1 MSALHAHQQV
11 IPRPVAWMAGMLV
24 TLSLLGAGAA
34 RYTGYSATRLPDAPL
49 LGEEAVVLHVSSE
62 DHLQVRGSEGVI
74 MDFGP
79 GDGGFLRGV
88 HRALGRTRLQAG
100 ADLTAPYLIQRWGD
114 GRVSLH
120 DPQTESHIEMMAFG
134 EDNAA
139 LINEVWL
146 AAGKA
151 AGQDEERSWK

>member
-24 TLSLLGAGAA
+24 TLSLLGAGVS
-34 RYTGYSATRLPDAPL
+34 RYTGYNATSFPEAPL
-49 LGEEAVVLHVSSE
+49 VSAEPVVLHTSSQ
-62 DHLQVRGSEGVI
+62 DHLQVRGSEGVL

-79 GDGGFLRGV
+79 GEGGFLRGV

-100 ADLTAPYLIQRWGD
+100 ADLQAPYLIQRWGD

-120 DPQTESHIEMMAFG
+120 DPQTDSHIEMVAFG

-139 LINEVWL
+139 LMKEVWL
-146 AAGKA
+146 TAVKA
-151 AGQDEERSWK
+151 AGQGQERSWK

>member
-24 TLSLLGAGAA
+24 TLSLLGAGVA
-34 RYTGYSATRLPDAPL
+34 RYTGYNATSLPDTPL
-49 LGEEAVVLHVSSE
+49 LGEEAVVLHVSSQ
-62 DHLQVRGSEGVI
+62 DHLQVQGSEGML

-79 GDGGFLRGV
+79 GEGGFLRGV

-100 ADLTAPYLIQRWGD
+100 VDLEAPYLIQRWGD

-139 LINEVWL
+139 LMTEVWL
-146 AAGKA
+146 AAVKA
-151 AGQDEERSWK
+151 ASQSEERSWK

>member
-24 TLSLLGAGAA
+24 TLSLLGAGVA
-34 RYTGYSATRLPDAPL
+34 RYTGYSATSLPDTPL
-49 LGEEAVVLHVSSE
+49 LGAEAVVLQLSSQ
-62 DHLQVRGSEGVI
+62 DHLEVRGAEGVL

-79 GDGGFLRGV
+79 GEGGFLRGV

-100 ADLTAPYLIQRWGD
+100 VDLEAPYLIQRWAD

-120 DPQTESHIEMMAFG
+120 DPQTQSHIEMMAFG

-139 LINEVWL
+139 LITDVWH
-146 AAGKA
+146 AAVKA
-151 AGQDEERSWK
+151 ASQSEERSWK

>member
-24 TLSLLGAGAA
+24 TLSLLGAGLA
-34 RYTGYSATRLPDAPL
+34 RYTGYSATSLPEAPL
-49 LGEEAVVLHVSSE
+49 LGAEPVVLHVSGR
-62 DHLQVRGSEGVI
+62 DHLQVQGSEGVL

-79 GDGGFLRGV
+79 GEGGFLRGV

-100 ADLTAPYLIQRWGD
+100 VDLQAPYLIQRWGD

-120 DPQTESHIEMMAFG
+120 DPQTDSHIEMMAFG

-139 LINEVWL
+139 LIKDVWF
-146 AAGKA
+146 AAVKA
-151 AGQDEERSWK
+151 SDPGQERSRK